1 MWLLLL
7 AGAVFFNR
15 LSFSCLTRES
25 ITRDCRIKSN
35 MTDGFKYGN
44 DKIMADIFFLGSVRG
59 CSGERSENRRL
70 RLVEGA
76 QDAAAAEDPA

>member
-1 MWLLLL
+1 MRDFYCVLCFFRQLLLY
-7 AGAVFFNR
+7 GGSCFF
-15 LSFSCLTRES
+15 
-25 ITRDCRIKSN
+25 
-35 MTDGFKYGN
+35 
-44 DKIMADIFFLGSVRG
+44 IFFLGSVRG

>member
-1 MWLLLL
+1 
-7 AGAVFFNR
+7 
-15 LSFSCLTRES
+15 
-25 ITRDCRIKSN
+25 

-44 DKIMADIFFLGSVRG
+44 DKIMADIFFLESVRG

>member
-1 MWLLLL
+1 
-7 AGAVFFNR
+7 
-15 LSFSCLTRES
+15 
-25 ITRDCRIKSN
+25 

>member
-1 MWLLLL
+1 MI
-7 AGAVFFNR
+7 V
-15 LSFSCLTRES
+15 ES
-25 ITRDCRIKSN
+25 SPT

-76 QDAAAAEDPA
+76 QDAAAAEDPASHILSEKKSFFPKKN